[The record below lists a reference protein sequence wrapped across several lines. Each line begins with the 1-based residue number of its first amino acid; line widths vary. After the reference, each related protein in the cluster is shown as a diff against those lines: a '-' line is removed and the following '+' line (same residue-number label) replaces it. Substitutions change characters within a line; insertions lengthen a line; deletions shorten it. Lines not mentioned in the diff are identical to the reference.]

1 MYLLTKTVV
10 ADATDQSQKL
20 TYDLYLADFIWPLKS
35 FNKAIVSKLM
45 Y

>member
-1 MYLLTKTVV
+1 M
-10 ADATDQSQKL
+10 ADAIDQSQKV
-20 TYDLYLADFIWPLKS
+20 TCGLYLADFIWPLKS